1 MLVRTTFSWVAIA
14 VLAATLSGAAAGHV
28 SAPTA
33 EEQRLLPLTRIYRGE
48 DGSVLYL
55 RQLGNAVY
63 GFGEHPGLK
72 YAYVLTGSISGDQ
85 IAGKWWDIPKG
96 KLRRVNAGTLQLR
109 FTQVG
114 ARVVRTG
121 GTDLGPDVFT
131 AISPSAVPWPNMQVA
146 GFQATAQNDLD
157 GVFEGD
163 DASRHYV
170 RESGGDAVWVAERAS
185 QPGERPGWATVFI
198 GKRNGSGTGF
208 AGTSVDVPKG
218 LELESAPFGAAFV
231 GTTRDLIVSQAGLQ
245 RTKRL
250 EPDYALDW
258 DRFAG
263 QIGSTLNGRTVGYAY
278 AIARDGAFIRSGAG
292 GSRRLSIDGG
302 ARSFTTDTQAQ
313 TASAAKTINATA
325 LIMALRARGLTVD
338 SKVKGFL
345 PNCLKLGK
353 NMSTL
358 TFRQILTHTS
368 QLPLV
373 GCNGGSP
380 FDCLVKML
388 AEGRTQPPGNV
399 YNTHAYDLLRWLVPL
414 INETAGMKQQFE
426 SFKCKNSSGILNRK
440 VSEKFNRYLFDKVL
454 DPVGARASYYP
465 SGDFSL
471 NYDFADQ
478 TKKGEAPRIDYSE
491 RAGSGKLTMSVLNY
505 VRFLSAL
512 EAGEILPTS
521 VVESMKNGRLGFDS
535 TWGGRAAGGY
545 PWKNGG
551 CPDFENKGR
560 GCQTAAMIFPS
571 GIVAYVA
578 VNSKNNGFAGS
589 IQGVLAAAFDAGLK

>member
-1 MLVRTTFSWVAIA
+1 MLTRSALCALALA
-14 VLAATLSGAAAGHV
+14 VFAATLSGGAAGRV
-28 SAPTA
+28 AAPTG
-33 EEQRLLPLTRIYRGE
+33 EKQRLLPLTRIYRGE

-55 RQLGNAVY
+55 RQLGSTVY

-72 YAYVLTGSISGDQ
+72 YAYVLTGSISTDR
-85 IAGKWWDIPKG
+85 ITGKWWDVPKG
-96 KLRRVNAGTLQLR
+96 KLRRVNAGTLELR

-114 ARVVRTG
+114 ARIVRTG

-131 AISPSAVPWPNMQVA
+131 AIPPDGIPWPSMQVA

-170 RESGGDAVWVAERAS
+170 RESGADTVWIAERGA
-185 QPGERPGWATVFI
+185 QPSERPGWATVFI
-198 GKRNGSGTGF
+198 GKRSGSGSGF
-208 AGTSVDVPKG
+208 AGMSVDVPKG
-218 LELESAPFGAAFV
+218 LELDSAPFGAAFV
-231 GTTRDLIVSQAGLQ
+231 GSTRDLIVTQAGMS

-258 DRFAG
+258 DRFASR
-263 QIGSTLNGRTVGYAY
+263 IDTTLGGRVVGYAY
-278 AIARDGAFIRSGAG
+278 AIARDGAFIRMGAG
-292 GSRRLSIDGG
+292 GRRRLSIDGG
-302 ARSFTTDTQAQ
+302 ARNFTTDTQAQ

-325 LIMALRARGLTVD
+325 LIMALQARGLTVD
-338 SKVKGFL
+338 STVKGFL
-345 PNCLKLGK
+345 PKCLKLGK

-358 TFRQILTHTS
+358 TFRHILTHTS

-373 GCNGGSP
+373 SCNGGSP

-388 AEGRTQPPGNV
+388 AEGRTQLPGNV

-426 SFKCKNSSGILNRK
+426 SFDCKNSSGILNRK

-478 TKKGEAPRIDYSE
+478 TKKGEAPRIDYFE
-491 RAGSGKLTMSVLNY
+491 RAGSGKLTMSVEHY

-512 EAGEILPTS
+512 EAGEILAQS
-521 VVESMKNGRLGFDS
+521 VVESMKSGRLGFDS
-535 TWGGRAAGGY
+535 TWNGSAAGGY

-578 VNSKNNGFAGS
+578 VNSKNNGFSGS
-589 IQGVLAAAFDAGLK
+589 IQGVLANAFDAGLR